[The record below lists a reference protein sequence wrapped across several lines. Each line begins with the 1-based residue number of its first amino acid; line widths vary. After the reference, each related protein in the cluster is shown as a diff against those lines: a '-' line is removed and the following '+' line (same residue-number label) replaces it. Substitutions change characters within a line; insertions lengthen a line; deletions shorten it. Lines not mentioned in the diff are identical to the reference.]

1 MRIGA
6 TARAALLAALALAG
20 SVAAAPANAASIGG
34 LGLRPATFD
43 PSNPATRAYFILH
56 ARKGAVRREAAIV
69 SNSSA
74 TAVRVDVDPVDGL
87 TGITSGVVYANRGTR
102 LQGTGAWVTPQSR
115 TLVIPAHSQVRE
127 DFVVRVPAGAA
138 AGDHL
143 AGLAFEPAKSRRSA
157 GNFSVTIVERAVI
170 GVEVIVPGHAVRH
183 ARIFAIA
190 LAPLPGTTDPSAVV
204 TFEDDGGRLC
214 QPQIAVSVAGA
225 HARRS
230 ASHTLST
237 ILPGDRIAFP
247 FPWPG
252 ALARGRYRVT
262 AAVTHCGPPATRSAV
277 ADYLVAAAVGPTSA
291 SGPAVGPTAPL
302 ASASSGGA
310 WWLYALVALAALV
323 AGALAATLVR
333 RRGAR

>member
-1 MRIGA
+1 MRIRA
-6 TARAALLAALALAG
+6 TAGAALLAALALAAC
-20 SVAAAPANAASIGG
+20 VAATSASAASIGG
-34 LGLRPATFD
+34 IGLRPATYD
-43 PSNPATRAYFILH
+43 PANPATRAYFILH
-56 ARKGAVRREAAIV
+56 IGRGVVRREAAIV
-69 SNSSA
+69 SNSGA

-87 TGITSGVVYANRGTR
+87 TGVTSGVVYANRGTP
-102 LQGTGAWVTPQSR
+102 LHGTGAWVTPQSR
-115 TLVIPAHSQVRE
+115 TLLIPAHGQVRE
-127 DFVVRVPAGAA
+127 EFVVRVPAGAA

-143 AGLAFEPAKSRRSA
+143 AGLAFEPANSKRSS

-170 GVEVIVPGHAVRH
+170 GVEVIVPGRAVRH
-183 ARIFAIA
+183 ARIFSVG

-204 TFEDDGGRLC
+204 TLEDDGGRLC
-214 QPQIAVSVAGA
+214 RPQLAVSVAGA

-230 ASHTLST
+230 ASQTLST

-262 AAVTHCGPPATRSAV
+262 ADVTHCGPSETASAV

-310 WWLYALVALAALV
+310 WWLYALVAAAALL
-323 AGALAATLVR
+323 AGALMATLVR
-333 RRGAR
+333 RRGTR